1 MTVLVIRRVEH
12 AKSLL
17 GDTELPISRI
27 ALEAGFAHQSHL
39 ARHMRRVLGV
49 SPNALRDM
57 LR

>member
-1 MTVLVIRRVEH
+1 MCARRVEH
-12 AKSLL
+12 AKNLL
-17 GDTELPISRI
+17 GATELPISRI

-49 SPNALRDM
+49 SPNALRDA